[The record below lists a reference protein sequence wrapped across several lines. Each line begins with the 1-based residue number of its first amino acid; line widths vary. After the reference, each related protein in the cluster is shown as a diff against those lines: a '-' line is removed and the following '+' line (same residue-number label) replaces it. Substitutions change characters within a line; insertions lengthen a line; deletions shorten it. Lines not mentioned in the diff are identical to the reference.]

1 MTLQTPTIHTESVRS
16 FLKYVLG
23 CQSLIYVIPVYPNK
37 WDQENTN
44 RQSVMKS
51 EKRFFLTVVTFRML
65 EIACSGRV
73 SFFWWVTLENCIGVK
88 NLNKL
93 LNLLVFGSLG

>member
-73 SFFWWVTLENCIGVK
+73 SLVGRFRIALVL
-88 NLNKL
+88 NLNKA
-93 LNLLVFGSLG
+93 VKFASV